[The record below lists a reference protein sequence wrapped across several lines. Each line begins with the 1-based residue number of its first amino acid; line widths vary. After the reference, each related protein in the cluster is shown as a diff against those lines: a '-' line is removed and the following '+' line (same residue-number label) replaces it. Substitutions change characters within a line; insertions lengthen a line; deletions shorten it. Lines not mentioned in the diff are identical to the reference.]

1 MKTLKEILCEEAPVK
16 STKSPMQRR
25 REMGRRMKLLA
36 KKSST
41 KMKKKRARLKRRSTD
56 KLAKTAQRK
65 AKMMVINRSMGG
77 SVKYNELPLQ
87 KRIQI
92 DQKIVARKAKVIQKI
107 AKKLGMTA
115 TNYNKTVSGG
125 SRTEI
130 RKESVNE
137 MTGINVPELIRTTVH
152 RLTHPRG
159 YDKIIQKYI
168 QDVGME
174 KQKSGSKDTNAV
186 SKNCPAI

>member
-1 MKTLKEILCEEAPVK
+1 MKTLKELYTTIQDGEEVDEKINVAK
-16 STKSPMQRR
+16 MMQLRR
-25 REMGRRMKLLA
+25 AMGRRMKLLA
-36 KKSST
+36 KKSAT

-107 AKKLGMTA
+107 AKKLLRGLIA
-115 TNYNKTVSGG
+115 GESQ
-125 SRTEI
+125 RI
-130 RKESVNE
+130 RKNKA
-137 MTGINVPELIRTTVH
+137 T
-152 RLTHPRG
+152 
-159 YDKIIQKYI
+159 
-168 QDVGME
+168 QDDAVG
-174 KQKSGSKDTNAV
+174 D
-186 SKNCPAI
+186 

>member
-1 MKTLKEILCEEAPVK
+1 MKTLKELYSNIQEDDVEEK
-16 STKSPMQRR
+16 MSPAKAMQLRR
-25 REMGRRMKLLA
+25 AMGRRMKLLA
-36 KKSST
+36 KKSAT

-107 AKKLGMTA
+107 AKKLLRGLIA
-115 TNYNKTVSGG
+115 GEAQ
-125 SRTEI
+125 RI
-130 RKESVNE
+130 RKN
-137 MTGINVPELIRTTVH
+137 
-152 RLTHPRG
+152 
-159 YDKIIQKYI
+159 KAA
-168 QDVGME
+168 QDDAVG
-174 KQKSGSKDTNAV
+174 D
-186 SKNCPAI
+186 

>member
-1 MKTLKEILCEEAPVK
+1 MKTLKELYTTIQDGEEVDEKINVAK
-16 STKSPMQRR
+16 MMQLRR
-25 REMGRRMKLLA
+25 AMGRRMKLLA
-36 KKSST
+36 KKSAT

-107 AKKLGMTA
+107 AKKLLRGLIA
-115 TNYNKTVSGG
+115 GESQ
-125 SRTEI
+125 RI
-130 RKESVNE
+130 RKNKQSK
-137 MTGINVPELIRTTVH
+137 
-152 RLTHPRG
+152 
-159 YDKIIQKYI
+159 KIPI
-168 QDVGME
+168 
-174 KQKSGSKDTNAV
+174 
-186 SKNCPAI
+186 

>member
-1 MKTLKEILCEEAPVK
+1 MKTLNELYSTIQEDDVEEKMNPAQA
-16 STKSPMQRR
+16 MQLRR
-25 REMGRRMKLLA
+25 AMGRRMKLLA
-36 KKSST
+36 KKSAT

-107 AKKLGMTA
+107 AKKLLRGLIA
-115 TNYNKTVSGG
+115 GEAQ
-125 SRTEI
+125 RI
-130 RKESVNE
+130 RKN
-137 MTGINVPELIRTTVH
+137 
-152 RLTHPRG
+152 
-159 YDKIIQKYI
+159 KAA
-168 QDVGME
+168 QDDAVG
-174 KQKSGSKDTNAV
+174 D
-186 SKNCPAI
+186 

>member
-1 MKTLKEILCEEAPVK
+1 MKTLKELYSTIQEDDVEEKMNPAK
-16 STKSPMQRR
+16 AMQLRR
-25 REMGRRMKLLA
+25 AMGRRMKLLA
-36 KKSST
+36 KKSAT

-107 AKKLGMTA
+107 AKKLLRGLIA
-115 TNYNKTVSGG
+115 GESQ
-125 SRTEI
+125 RI
-130 RKESVNE
+130 RKNKQAQ
-137 MTGINVPELIRTTVH
+137 R
-152 RLTHPRG
+152 
-159 YDKIIQKYI
+159 DA
-168 QDVGME
+168 VG
-174 KQKSGSKDTNAV
+174 D
-186 SKNCPAI
+186 

>member
-1 MKTLKEILCEEAPVK
+1 MKTLKELYTTIQDGEEVDEKINVAK
-16 STKSPMQRR
+16 MMQLRR
-25 REMGRRMKLLA
+25 AMGRRMKLLA
-36 KKSST
+36 KKSAT

-107 AKKLGMTA
+107 AKKLLRGLIA
-115 TNYNKTVSGG
+115 GESQ
-125 SRTEI
+125 RI
-130 RKESVNE
+130 RKNKAAQDDAVGDWYEDIIAV
-137 MTGINVPELIRTTVH
+137 TRTT
-152 RLTHPRG
+152 
-159 YDKIIQKYI
+159 
-168 QDVGME
+168 
-174 KQKSGSKDTNAV
+174 
-186 SKNCPAI
+186 

>member
-1 MKTLKEILCEEAPVK
+1 MKTLKELYTTIQDGEEVDEKINVAK
-16 STKSPMQRR
+16 MMQLRR
-25 REMGRRMKLLA
+25 AMGRRMKLLA
-36 KKSST
+36 KKSAT

-107 AKKLGMTA
+107 AKKLLRGLVA
-115 TNYNKTVSGG
+115 GEAQ
-125 SRTEI
+125 RI
-130 RKESVNE
+130 RKERILCSP
-137 MTGINVPELIRTTVH
+137 I
-152 RLTHPRG
+152 
-159 YDKIIQKYI
+159 
-168 QDVGME
+168 
-174 KQKSGSKDTNAV
+174 
-186 SKNCPAI
+186 

>member
-1 MKTLKEILCEEAPVK
+1 MKTLKELYTTIQDGEEVDEKINVAK
-16 STKSPMQRR
+16 MMQLRR
-25 REMGRRMKLLA
+25 AMGRRMKLLA
-36 KKSST
+36 KKSAT

-107 AKKLGMTA
+107 AKKLLRGLVA
-115 TNYNKTVSGG
+115 GEAQ
-125 SRTEI
+125 RI
-130 RKESVNE
+130 RKN
-137 MTGINVPELIRTTVH
+137 
-152 RLTHPRG
+152 
-159 YDKIIQKYI
+159 KQAQ
-168 QDVGME
+168 QDAVG
-174 KQKSGSKDTNAV
+174 D
-186 SKNCPAI
+186 

>member
-1 MKTLKEILCEEAPVK
+1 MKTLKELYTTIQDGEEVDEKINVAK
-16 STKSPMQRR
+16 MMQLRR
-25 REMGRRMKLLA
+25 AMGRRMKLLA
-36 KKSST
+36 KKSAT

-107 AKKLGMTA
+107 AKKLLRGLIA
-115 TNYNKTVSGG
+115 GEAQ
-125 SRTEI
+125 RI
-130 RKESVNE
+130 RKN
-137 MTGINVPELIRTTVH
+137 
-152 RLTHPRG
+152 
-159 YDKIIQKYI
+159 KAA
-168 QDVGME
+168 QDDAVG
-174 KQKSGSKDTNAV
+174 D
-186 SKNCPAI
+186 

>member
-1 MKTLKEILCEEAPVK
+1 MKTLKELYSTIQEGDVEEK
-16 STKSPMQRR
+16 MSPAKAMQLRR
-25 REMGRRMKLLA
+25 AMGRRMKLLA
-36 KKSST
+36 KKSAT

-107 AKKLGMTA
+107 AKKLLRGLIA
-115 TNYNKTVSGG
+115 GESQ
-125 SRTEI
+125 RI
-130 RKESVNE
+130 RKN
-137 MTGINVPELIRTTVH
+137 
-152 RLTHPRG
+152 
-159 YDKIIQKYI
+159 KQAQ
-168 QDVGME
+168 QDAVG
-174 KQKSGSKDTNAV
+174 D
-186 SKNCPAI
+186 

>member
-1 MKTLKEILCEEAPVK
+1 MKTLKELYTTIQDGEEVDEKINVAKMV
-16 STKSPMQRR
+16 QLRR
-25 REMGRRMKLLA
+25 AMGRRMKLLA
-36 KKSST
+36 KKSAT

-107 AKKLGMTA
+107 TKKIL
-115 TNYNKTVSGG
+115 
-125 SRTEI
+125 
-130 RKESVNE
+130 RKLKAGEGERVKKARLAQQES
-137 MTGINVPELIRTTVH
+137 
-152 RLTHPRG
+152 
-159 YDKIIQKYI
+159 
-168 QDVGME
+168 
-174 KQKSGSKDTNAV
+174 
-186 SKNCPAI
+186 

>member
-1 MKTLKEILCEEAPVK
+1 MKTLKELYTTIQDGEEVDEKINVAK
-16 STKSPMQRR
+16 MMQLRR
-25 REMGRRMKLLA
+25 AMGRRMKLLA
-36 KKSST
+36 KKSAT

-107 AKKLGMTA
+107 AKKLLRGLIA
-115 TNYNKTVSGG
+115 GEAQ
-125 SRTEI
+125 RI
-130 RKESVNE
+130 RKNKA
-137 MTGINVPELIRTTVH
+137 T
-152 RLTHPRG
+152 
-159 YDKIIQKYI
+159 
-168 QDVGME
+168 QDDAVG
-174 KQKSGSKDTNAV
+174 D
-186 SKNCPAI
+186 

>member
-1 MKTLKEILCEEAPVK
+1 MKTLKELYTTIQDGEEVDEKINVAK
-16 STKSPMQRR
+16 MMQLRR
-25 REMGRRMKLLA
+25 AMGRRMKLLA
-36 KKSST
+36 KKSAT

-107 AKKLGMTA
+107 AKKLLRGLVA
-115 TNYNKTVSGG
+115 GEAQ
-125 SRTEI
+125 RI
-130 RKESVNE
+130 RKNKAAQA
-137 MTGINVPELIRTTVH
+137 
-152 RLTHPRG
+152 
-159 YDKIIQKYI
+159 DA
-168 QDVGME
+168 VG
-174 KQKSGSKDTNAV
+174 D
-186 SKNCPAI
+186 

>member
-1 MKTLKEILCEEAPVK
+1 MKTLKELYSTIQKDDVEEKMNPAK
-16 STKSPMQRR
+16 AMQLRR
-25 REMGRRMKLLA
+25 AMGRRMKLLA
-36 KKSST
+36 KKSAT

-107 AKKLGMTA
+107 AKKLLRGLIA
-115 TNYNKTVSGG
+115 GESQ
-125 SRTEI
+125 RI
-130 RKESVNE
+130 RKNNKPNE
-137 MTGINVPELIRTTVH
+137 M
-152 RLTHPRG
+152 
-159 YDKIIQKYI
+159 Q
-168 QDVGME
+168 
-174 KQKSGSKDTNAV
+174 
-186 SKNCPAI
+186 